1 MRFIDCLVSLIFIDQ
16 PVRVV
21 CSLSSTEDT
30 PTVLDQSPLP
40 STDNVS
46 QWKEGDLCMCPYND
60 DGLLYNATIVTI
72 SASLSTVLF
81 DDYGN
86 EEVHPLSDLQ
96 LRTDE
101 NIDHEDADV
110 SAVPA
115 PPPPPP
121 PPFPDLPSNSV
132 DDQNGLSATLMSWYL
147 AGYHTG
153 YYQALKQQQA

>member
-1 MRFIDCLVSLIFIDQ
+1 M
-16 PVRVV
+16 
-21 CSLSSTEDT
+21 SSISTNEDT
-30 PTVLDQSPLP
+30 PTLDQSPLP
-40 STDNVS
+40 SSDNVR
-46 QWKEGDLCMCPYND
+46 QWKEGDLCLCPYSD

-96 LRTDE
+96 LRTDGE
-101 NIDHEDADV
+101 IDHEDLELP
-110 SAVPA
+110 SVPA
-115 PPPPPP
+115 SLPPPPPP
-121 PPFPDLPSNSV
+121 LPGLQSNSG

-153 YYQALKQQQA
+153 YYQALKQ